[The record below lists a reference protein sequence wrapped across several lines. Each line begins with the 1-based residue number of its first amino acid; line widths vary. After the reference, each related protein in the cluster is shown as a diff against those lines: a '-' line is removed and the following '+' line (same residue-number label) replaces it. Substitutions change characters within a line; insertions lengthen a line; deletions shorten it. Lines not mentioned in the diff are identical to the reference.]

1 MFRLL
6 HGTAIALKDIDMEY
20 ILIAFAADFQQRVD
34 WRKKWSI
41 SPKPKLFNWRSHSL
55 FLGVSFSHSQLP
67 ALISNPKGD
76 DLQSF

>member
-34 WRKKWSI
+34 
-41 SPKPKLFNWRSHSL
+41 
-55 FLGVSFSHSQLP
+55 
-67 ALISNPKGD
+67 
-76 DLQSF
+76 